1 MVAQRH
7 QISLRVSTNISRVS
21 PPFELSYDDL
31 KLQNAARRRFVF
43 VECLIRS
50 KIAVMCCVTPTFL
63 NN

>member
-50 KIAVMCCVTPTFL
+50 KIAVMC
-63 NN
+63 